1 MTLRQLIEKL
11 ENLKTVHGENIEV
24 EFTIPAH
31 ENSYEDDYGATEL
44 TEAEALDITWKSKK
58 HTILHLTLQ

>member
-1 MTLRQLIEKL
+1 MTLQQLIEKL
-11 ENLKTVHGENIEV
+11 ENLKSEHGEDVTV

-44 TEAEALDITWKSKK
+44 TEAEALDITWKSEK

>member
-44 TEAEALDITWKSKK
+44 TEAEALDITWKSE
-58 HTILHLTLQ
+58 

>member
-1 MTLRQLIEKL
+1 MTLQQLIEKL
-11 ENLKTVHGENIEV
+11 ENLKSEHGEDVTV

-44 TEAEALDITWKSKK
+44 TEAEALDITWKGEKQ
-58 HTILHLTLQ
+58 TILHLTLQ